1 MKSGF
6 VSIIGR
12 PNVGKSTLL
21 NALLDFKV
29 AIVSDVSGTTRNI
42 IEGIYNDDDSQIV
55 FLDTPGIHKP
65 KSKLGRIL
73 NKESYSL
80 TKDVDVLLF
89 VVDAKKGLGKGD
101 EFILE
106 TLKKESVPVFLVINK
121 IDGLKNEEI
130 IYRIEE
136 YKDLYPF
143 SEIIPVSALKKDN
156 LDRLVSV
163 IKKYLQG
170 NIRYFDPD
178 MITSCPMN
186 FLVSEIVRE
195 KLLHV
200 TTEEVPHSLTCL
212 TTKYEEKTNIIN
224 ICVDI
229 IVDRDSIKKMIIGRG
244 GERLKLVG
252 TEARKDIEA
261 LVNKKVYLE
270 LYVKTIKNWREKTPV
285 LIDLGFD
292 EKMNK

>member
-170 NIRYFDPD
+170 NIRYFEPD

>member
-252 TEARKDIEA
+252 TEAIKDIED

>member
-156 LDRLVSV
+156 LERLVSV

-170 NIRYFDPD
+170 NIRYFEPD

>member
-1 MKSGF
+1 MRSGF
-6 VSIIGR
+6 VSFIGR

-156 LDRLVSV
+156 LERLVSV